1 VAKKTKNLVDRVR
14 DVMDTLVE
22 ALEGLLNPPPA
33 LVPVRVRPPHASIKR
48 RR

>member
-1 VAKKTKNLVDRVR
+1 MEKKTKNLVDRVR

-33 LVPVRVRPPHASIKR
+33 LVPVRVRPQYPAIKR

>member
-33 LVPVRVRPPHASIKR
+33 LVPVRVRAPHPSMKR